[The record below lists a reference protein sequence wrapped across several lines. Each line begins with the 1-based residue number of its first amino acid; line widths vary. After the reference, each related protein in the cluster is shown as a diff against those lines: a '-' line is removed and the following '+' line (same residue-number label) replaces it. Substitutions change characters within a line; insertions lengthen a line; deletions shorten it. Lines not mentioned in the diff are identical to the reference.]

1 MQLFSWLQLEFEE
14 DAYFENSLKVM
25 QFHFNKSIEQINKP
39 VNHAEWDTNPSAVN
53 AFYLPV
59 KDTMGNDTSNLQF

>member
-1 MQLFSWLQLEFEE
+1 MLIFLSAFFQLEFEE

-25 QFHFNKSIEQINKP
+25 RFHFIKSIENINKP

-59 KDTMGNDTSNLQF
+59 KDTMGN